1 MKQMERAMSASE
13 DRLRVFYDGACPSCV
28 RDRKFYERLA
38 GRTGDAVEWVDI
50 TGRDEELKQLGIDP
64 VAALQELHVEDG
76 RGNIHRELDAYIL
89 LMSRVW
95 LLKPLAWLIGLP
107 VIRPALAKLYHR
119 WVGERLERTGRL
131 PK

>member
-1 MKQMERAMSASE
+1 MERAMTASE

-89 LMSRVW
+89 LMLRVW

>member
-1 MKQMERAMSASE
+1 MTTPEE
-13 DRLRVFYDGACPSCV
+13 RLRVFYDGACPSCV

-107 VIRPALAKLYHR
+107 VIRPPLAKLYHR

>member
-1 MKQMERAMSASE
+1 MTESE

-89 LMSRVW
+89 L
-95 LLKPLAWLIGLP
+95 KPLAWLVGLP

>member
-1 MKQMERAMSASE
+1 MTTPEE
-13 DRLRVFYDGACPSCV
+13 RLRVFYDGACPSCV

-76 RGNIHRELDAYIL
+76 RGSIHRELDAYIL

>member
-1 MKQMERAMSASE
+1 MTASE

-76 RGNIHRELDAYIL
+76 RGNIRRELDAYIL

>member
-1 MKQMERAMSASE
+1 MQQMERAMTASE

-76 RGNIHRELDAYIL
+76 RGNIHRELDAYTL

-107 VIRPALAKLYHR
+107 VIRPTLAKLYHR

>member
-1 MKQMERAMSASE
+1 MKQMERAMTASE

-89 LMSRVW
+89 LMLRVW